1 MTTFGFLA
9 AVVVVGGLSWW
20 IIYLQDQLWSLQ
32 TNMESAGYQ
41 ALDLTKLTAEM
52 ADRLVKLEKAQSSEG

>member
-9 AVVVVGGLSWW
+9 AVVVVGGLSFW
-20 IIYLQDQLWSLQ
+20 IIYLQDQLWGLQ
-32 TNMESAGYQ
+32 TNMESAGYH